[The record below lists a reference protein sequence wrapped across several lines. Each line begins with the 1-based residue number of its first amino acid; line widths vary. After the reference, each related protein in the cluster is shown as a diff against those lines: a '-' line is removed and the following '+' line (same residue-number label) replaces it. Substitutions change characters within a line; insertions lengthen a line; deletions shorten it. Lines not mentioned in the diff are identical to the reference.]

1 MDSENQ
7 NENQNLKIFV
17 VYHQIVDESILFTK
31 YSEEYIKKTFA
42 FYCVNEVI
50 EKYETPKRY
59 GLPIIYEYE
68 LPKYNPFLQL
78 RHYMETSAYLH
89 IYNNNLH
96 KDLDFIG
103 ICQYDM
109 LHVEEYKKLQKDRI
123 YILDSGEPIALNG
136 VWNKKMFPN
145 IRNIDFLLESY
156 NKFFGKNYTPYYIN
170 NAPLSLW
177 QTNIY
182 PKQIFEK
189 LCSWLSVLV
198 DEIYP
203 WSIEPPYETHWGV
216 MGGYTERAIAIFNA
230 IEIIERDCKFGLFDV
245 LHTEMCN
252 KMQYDKKFFLNYYD
266 YNVYTKYVDDITTV
280 NIDDLHYSMFKAVYE
295 DESRTGDKDESRT
308 DDKDESR
315 TDDKDN
321 ENQKYACERICVK
334 GQNGLLFQKK
344 NTNVVYGF
352 EIEAEDPRM
361 VKVNNKIY
369 VVFICLS
376 PYEGQKRC
384 IAITEFDKFEP
395 TYLHVEN
402 MEKNPIEKNWAPFE
416 KDDKLYF
423 VYNYDPLVIITYDF
437 NKHGV
442 CKVVYKQNNV
452 DLPIKTETTFLRGGS
467 NLLHYRNN
475 YYVGGCHSRHDDGTR
490 FYHFTHIV
498 LLDVVNWKIVYLS
511 KPIIYNYIPLDIY
524 KGANSSVTQDSK
536 ALNRCKKND
545 LLRVNT
551 TNVLFDIKPNC
562 IQDPV
567 SIYKKNNKYYITVN
581 IRDSITHL
589 YEIQFDIPESCTK
602 KYEMGE
608 LQSLTEKYSLDLL
621 SSLILKIPRN

>member
-1 MDSENQ
+1 MES
-7 NENQNLKIFV
+7 ENQNLKIFI
-17 VYHQIVDESILFTK
+17 VYHQVIDEDVLFTK

-42 FYCVNEVI
+42 YYCVNEVI
-50 EKYETPKRY
+50 DKYETPKRY

-109 LHVEEYKKLQKDRI
+109 LHTEEYNDLQKDRI
-123 YILDSGEPIALNG
+123 YILDSGESIALNG
-136 VWNKKMFPN
+136 VWNNKMFPN
-145 IRNIDFLLESY
+145 IRNVDFLLESY
-156 NKFFGKNYTPYYIN
+156 NNHFKKTYTVHELN

-189 LCSWLSVLV
+189 LCSWLSILV
-198 DEIYP
+198 DEVYP

-230 IEIIERDCKFGLFDV
+230 IEIIESQCKFRLFN
-245 LHTEMCN
+245 LIHREMCE
-252 KMQYDKKFFLNYYD
+252 KMQYDKKCFLQYYD
-266 YNVYTKYVDDITTV
+266 YNVYTKYVDNITTV
-280 NIDDLHYSMFKAVYE
+280 EIDNLHYSMFKAVYRDDNPTVGE
-295 DESRTGDKDESRT
+295 DERRTGGE
-308 DDKDESR
+308 DD
-315 TDDKDN
+315 
-321 ENQKYACERICVK
+321 ENQKYACERICVN
-334 GQNGLLFQKK
+334 GRNGLLFQTKT
-344 NTNVVYGF
+344 TNVVYGF

-361 VKVNNKIY
+361 VKVNDKLY

-376 PYEGQKRC
+376 PYEGQNRC

-395 TYLHVEN
+395 TYLQIEN
-402 MEKNPIEKNWAPFE
+402 MQKNPIEKNWAPFE
-416 KDDKLYF
+416 KDGKLHF
-423 VYNYDPLVIITYDF
+423 VYNYDPLVILTYDF
-437 NKHGV
+437 NKDGI
-442 CKVVYKQNNV
+442 CKVIYKQNNV

-467 NLLHYRNN
+467 NLLHYRDN
-475 YYVGGCHSRHDDGTR
+475 YYIGGCHSRIHDGTR

-498 LLDVVNWKIVYLS
+498 LLDVVNWTIVFLS
-511 KPIIYNYIPLDIY
+511 KPVIYNY
-524 KGANSSVTQDSK
+524 
-536 ALNRCKKND
+536 KKND
-545 LLRVNT
+545 ILRVNG
-551 TNVLFDIKPNC
+551 TNILFDMNPNC

-567 SIYKKNNKYYITVN
+567 SIYKNHDKYYITIN

-589 YEIQFDIPESCTK
+589 YEIEFDIPETCLK

-608 LQSLTEKYSLDLL
+608 LQYLTEKHSLDLL
-621 SSLILKIPRN
+621 SSLILRLPRN

>member
-1 MDSENQ
+1 VQHNLKIPLFIKYTQVRMEE
-7 NENQNLKIFV
+7 ENQNLKIFV
-17 VYHQIVDESILFTK
+17 VYHQIVDEDILFTE

-89 IYNNNLH
+89 IYNNNIH

-109 LHVEEYKKLQKDRI
+109 LHVEEYKNLQNDRV

-156 NKFFGKNYTPYYIN
+156 NRFFGKNYTPYCIN

-182 PKQIFEK
+182 PTQIFEK

-245 LHTEMCN
+245 IHTEMCE
-252 KMQYDKKFFLNYYD
+252 KMQYDKKFFLQYYD
-266 YNVYTKYVDDITTV
+266 YNVYTKYIDDITTV

-295 DESRTGDKDESRT
+295 DERRTGGKDENPE
-308 DDKDESR
+308 DD
-315 TDDKDN
+315 

-334 GQNGLLFQKK
+334 GQNGLLFQTKK
-344 NTNVVYGF
+344 TNIVYGF

-376 PYEGQKRC
+376 PYEGQNRC
-384 IAITEFDKFEP
+384 IAITEFEKFEP
-395 TYLHVEN
+395 TYLQVET

-416 KDDKLYF
+416 KDGKLYF
-423 VYNYDPLVIITYDF
+423 VYNYDPLVILTYDF
-437 NKHGV
+437 NKDGI
-442 CKVVYKQNNV
+442 CKVIYKQNNIG
-452 DLPIKTETTFLRGGS
+452 LPINTETTFLRGGS
-467 NLLHYRNN
+467 NLLHYRDN
-475 YYVGGCHSRHDDGTR
+475 YYIGGCHSRIHDGSR

-498 LLDVVNWKIVYLS
+498 LLDVVNWTIVYLS
-511 KPIIYNYIPLDIY
+511 KPIIYNY
-524 KGANSSVTQDSK
+524 
-536 ALNRCKKND
+536 KKND
-545 LLRVNT
+545 IICING
-551 TNVLFDIKPNC
+551 TNVLFDMKPNC

-589 YEIQFDIPESCTK
+589 YEIQFDIPESCVK

-621 SSLILKIPRN
+621 SSLILKIPKV

>member
-1 MDSENQ
+1 MEEE

-17 VYHQIVDESILFTK
+17 VYHQVIDENILFTK

-42 FYCVNEVI
+42 YYCVNEVI

-68 LPKYNPFLQL
+68 LPNYNPFLQL

-96 KDLDFIG
+96 KELDFIG

-109 LHVEEYKKLQKDRI
+109 LHVEEYKNLQKDRI

-136 VWNKKMFPN
+136 VWNAKMFPK
-145 IRNIDFLLESY
+145 IRNINFLLESY
-156 NKFFGKNYTPYYIN
+156 NRHFKKNYTVYELN

-182 PKQIFEK
+182 PTAIFEK

-198 DEIYP
+198 DEVYP
-203 WSIEPPYETHWGV
+203 WSIEPPYETHWGG

-230 IEIIERDCKFGLFDV
+230 IEITERQYKFKLFN
-245 LHTEMCN
+245 LIHTEMCE
-252 KMQYDKKFFLNYYD
+252 KMQYDKKCFLQYYD
-266 YNVYTKYVDDITTV
+266 YNVYTKYVDNITTV
-280 NIDDLHYSMFKAVYE
+280 EIDNLHYSMFRAVQY
-295 DESRTGDKDESRT
+295 GT
-308 DDKDESR
+308 DDKGEYD
-315 TDDKDN
+315 
-321 ENQKYACERICVK
+321 ENQKYACERICVN
-334 GQNGLLFQKK
+334 GRNGLLFQTQT
-344 NTNVVYGF
+344 TNVVYGF

-361 VKVNNKIY
+361 VKVNNKLY

-384 IAITEFDKFEP
+384 IAITEYEKFEP
-395 TYLHVEN
+395 TYLQIEN

-416 KDDKLYF
+416 KDDKLHF
-423 VYNYDPLVIITYDF
+423 VYNYDPLVILTYDF
-437 NKHGV
+437 NKDGI
-442 CKVVYKQNNV
+442 CKVIYKQNDV

-467 NLLHYRNN
+467 NLLHYRDN
-475 YYVGGCHSRHDDGTR
+475 YYIGGCHSRIHDGRR

-498 LLDVVNWKIVYLS
+498 LLDVVNWAIVFLS
-511 KPIIYNYIPLDIY
+511 KPIVYNY
-524 KGANSSVTQDSK
+524 
-536 ALNRCKKND
+536 KKND
-545 LLRVNT
+545 MLRVNG
-551 TNVLFDIKPNC
+551 TNILFDMNPNC

-567 SIYKKNNKYYITVN
+567 SIYKKNDKYYITVN
-581 IRDSITHL
+581 IRDCITHL
-589 YEIQFDIPESCTK
+589 YEIEFDIPVGCFKS
-602 KYEMGE
+602 YEMGE
-608 LQSLTEKYSLDLL
+608 LQHLTEKHSLDLL
-621 SSLILKIPRN
+621 SSLILRLPRN

>member
-1 MDSENQ
+1 MESE
-7 NENQNLKIFV
+7 NENQNLQIFI
-17 VYHQIVDESILFTK
+17 VYHQVVDEDNILFTK
-31 YSEEYIKKTFA
+31 YSEEYIKKTFTY
-42 FYCVNEVI
+42 YCVNEVI

-59 GLPIIYEYE
+59 GVPIIYEYE

-109 LHVEEYKKLQKDRI
+109 LHTEEYTELQKDRI
-123 YILDSGEPIALNG
+123 YILDSGEPIAVNG
-136 VWNKKMFPN
+136 VWNKKMFPK

-156 NKFFGKNYTPYYIN
+156 NKFFGKMYTVDKLN

-182 PKQIFEK
+182 PTSIFEK
-189 LCSWLSVLV
+189 LCSWLTVLV
-198 DEIYP
+198 DEVYP

-216 MGGYTERAIAIFNA
+216 MGGYTERAIALFNA
-230 IEIIERDCKFGLFDV
+230 IEIIERDCKFGLFNL

-266 YNVYTKYVDDITTV
+266 YNVYTKYVDNITTV
-280 NIDDLHYSMFKAVYE
+280 EIDNLHYSMFKAIHY
-295 DESRTGDKDESRT
+295 GT
-308 DDKDESR
+308 DDNPEED
-315 TDDKDN
+315 
-321 ENQKYACERICVK
+321 ENQKYACERICVN
-334 GQNGLLFQKK
+334 GRNGLLFQTKT
-344 NTNVVYGF
+344 TNVVYGF

-376 PYEGQKRC
+376 PYEGQNRC

-395 TYLHVEN
+395 IYLQIEN
-402 MEKNPIEKNWAPFE
+402 MQKNPIEKNWAPFE
-416 KDDKLYF
+416 KDGKLHF

-437 NKHGV
+437 NKDGI
-442 CKVVYKQNNV
+442 CKVIYKQNNV

-467 NLLHYRNN
+467 NLLHYRDN
-475 YYVGGCHSRHDDGTR
+475 YYIGGCHSRIHDGTR

-498 LLDVVNWKIVYLS
+498 LLDVVNWTIVFLS
-511 KPIIYNYIPLDIY
+511 KPVIYNY
-524 KGANSSVTQDSK
+524 
-536 ALNRCKKND
+536 KKND
-545 LLRVNT
+545 ILRVNG
-551 TNVLFDIKPNC
+551 TNVLFDMKPNC
-562 IQDPV
+562 IQDPI
-567 SIYKKNNKYYITVN
+567 SMYKKNDKYYITVN
-581 IRDSITHL
+581 IRDCITHL
-589 YEIQFDIPESCTK
+589 YEIQFDIPETCFK
-602 KYEMGE
+602 KYEIGE
-608 LQSLTEKYSLDLL
+608 LQHLTEKHSFDLL
-621 SSLILKIPRN
+621 TSLIFKLPRN

>member
-1 MDSENQ
+1 MEEENQ
-7 NENQNLKIFV
+7 NQNLKIFI
-17 VYHQIVDESILFTK
+17 VYHQVVDEDILFTK

-42 FYCVNEVI
+42 YYCVNEVI

-109 LHVEEYKKLQKDRI
+109 LHVEEYNNLDKNTI

-156 NKFFGKNYTPYYIN
+156 NRFFGKTYTPYYIN

-189 LCSWLSVLV
+189 LCSWLTVLV
-198 DEIYP
+198 DEVYP

-230 IEIIERDCKFGLFDV
+230 IEIIEQDCKFGLFDV

-266 YNVYTKYVDDITTV
+266 YNVYTKYVDNITTV
-280 NIDDLHYSMFKAVYE
+280 EIDDLHYSMFKAIHYG
-295 DESRTGDKDESRT
+295 TGGQ
-308 DDKDESR
+308 DD
-315 TDDKDN
+315 

-334 GQNGLLFQKK
+334 GKNGLLFQTK
-344 NTNVVYGF
+344 NTNIVYGF

-376 PYEGQKRC
+376 PYEGQNRC

-395 TYLHVEN
+395 TYLQVEN

-416 KDDKLYF
+416 KDGKLHF
-423 VYNYDPLVIITYDF
+423 VYNYDPLIILTYDF
-437 NKHGV
+437 NKDGL
-442 CKVVYKQNNV
+442 CKVIYKQNNV
-452 DLPIKTETTFLRGGS
+452 DLPIKTEATFLRGGS
-467 NLLHYRNN
+467 NLLHYRDN
-475 YYVGGCHSRHDDGTR
+475 YYIGGCHSRIHDGKR

-498 LLDVVNWKIVYLS
+498 LLDVVNWKIVFLS
-511 KPIIYNYIPLDIY
+511 KPIIYNYQKYDM
-524 KGANSSVTQDSK
+524 
-536 ALNRCKKND
+536 
-545 LLRVNT
+545 LRVNA
-551 TNVLFDIKPNC
+551 TNVLFDMNPNC
-562 IQDPV
+562 IQDPI
-567 SIYKKNNKYYITVN
+567 SMYTRENKYYITVN
-581 IRDSITHL
+581 IRDCITHL
-589 YEIQFDIPESCTK
+589 YEIQFDIPESCIK

-608 LQSLTEKYSLDLL
+608 LQSLTEKHSLELL
-621 SSLILKIPRN
+621 SSLIFKLPRT

>member
-1 MDSENQ
+1 MEQQNQNQ
-7 NENQNLKIFV
+7 NENLKIFV
-17 VYHQIVDESILFTK
+17 VYHQIVDEDILFTK

-42 FYCVNEVI
+42 YYCVNEVI

-89 IYNNNLH
+89 IYNNNVH

-109 LHVEEYKKLQKDRI
+109 LHVEEYNNLDKNTI
-123 YILDSGEPIALNG
+123 YILDSGEPITLNG

-156 NKFFGKNYTPYYIN
+156 NRFFGKTYTPYYIN

-189 LCSWLSVLV
+189 LCSWLTVLV
-198 DEIYP
+198 DEVYP

-230 IEIIERDCKFGLFDV
+230 IEIIERECKFGLFDV

-266 YNVYTKYVDDITTV
+266 YNVYTKYVDNITTV
-280 NIDDLHYSMFKAVYE
+280 EIDDLHYSMFKAIHYGTGDKGE
-295 DESRTGDKDESRT
+295 DESRTGGKD
-308 DDKDESR
+308 DE
-315 TDDKDN
+315 
-321 ENQKYACERICVK
+321 EQKYACERICVK
-334 GQNGLLFQKK
+334 GKNGLLFQRK
-344 NTNVVYGF
+344 NTNIVYGF

-376 PYEGQKRC
+376 PYEGQNRC

-395 TYLHVEN
+395 TYLQVEN

-416 KDDKLYF
+416 KDGKLHF
-423 VYNYDPLVIITYDF
+423 VYNYDPLIILTYDF
-437 NKHGV
+437 NKDGL
-442 CKVVYKQNNV
+442 CKVIYKQNNV

-467 NLLHYRNN
+467 NLLHYRDN
-475 YYVGGCHSRHDDGTR
+475 YYIGGCHSRIHDGKR

-498 LLDVVNWKIVYLS
+498 LLDVVNWKIIFLS
-511 KPIIYNYIPLDIY
+511 KPIIYNYQKYDM
-524 KGANSSVTQDSK
+524 
-536 ALNRCKKND
+536 
-545 LLRVNT
+545 LRVNA
-551 TNVLFDIKPNC
+551 TNVLFDMNPNC

-567 SIYKKNNKYYITVN
+567 SIYKKNDKYYITIN
-581 IRDSITHL
+581 IRDCITHL
-589 YEIQFDIPESCTK
+589 YEIQFDIPESCIK

-608 LQSLTEKYSLDLL
+608 LQSLTEKYSLELL
-621 SSLILKIPRN
+621 SSLIFKLPRN

>member
-1 MDSENQ
+1 MQHDLKIPLFIKYTYMES
-7 NENQNLKIFV
+7 ENQNLKIFI
-17 VYHQIVDESILFTK
+17 VYHQVIDEDVLFTK

-42 FYCVNEVI
+42 YYCVNEVI
-50 EKYETPKRY
+50 DKYETPKRY

-109 LHVEEYKKLQKDRI
+109 LHTEEYNDLQKDRI
-123 YILDSGEPIALNG
+123 YILDSGESIALNG
-136 VWNKKMFPN
+136 VWNNKMFPN
-145 IRNIDFLLESY
+145 IRNVDFLLESY
-156 NKFFGKNYTPYYIN
+156 NNHFKKTYTVHELN

-189 LCSWLSVLV
+189 LCSWLSILV
-198 DEIYP
+198 DEVYP

-230 IEIIERDCKFGLFDV
+230 IEIIESQCKFRLFN
-245 LHTEMCN
+245 LIHREMCE
-252 KMQYDKKFFLNYYD
+252 KMQYDKKCFLQYYD
-266 YNVYTKYVDDITTV
+266 YNVYTKYVDNITTV
-280 NIDDLHYSMFKAVYE
+280 EIDNLHYSMFKAVYRDDNPTVGE
-295 DESRTGDKDESRT
+295 DERRTGGE
-308 DDKDESR
+308 DD
-315 TDDKDN
+315 
-321 ENQKYACERICVK
+321 ENQKYACERICVN
-334 GQNGLLFQKK
+334 GRNGLLFQTKT
-344 NTNVVYGF
+344 TNVVYGF

-361 VKVNNKIY
+361 VKVNDKLY

-376 PYEGQKRC
+376 PYEGQNRC

-395 TYLHVEN
+395 TYLQIEN
-402 MEKNPIEKNWAPFE
+402 MQKNPIEKNWAPFE
-416 KDDKLYF
+416 KDGKLHF
-423 VYNYDPLVIITYDF
+423 VYNYDPLVILTYDF
-437 NKHGV
+437 NKDGI
-442 CKVVYKQNNV
+442 CKVIYKQNNV

-467 NLLHYRNN
+467 NLLHYRDN
-475 YYVGGCHSRHDDGTR
+475 YYIGGCHSRIHDGTR

-498 LLDVVNWKIVYLS
+498 LLDVVNWTIVFLS
-511 KPIIYNYIPLDIY
+511 KPVIYNY
-524 KGANSSVTQDSK
+524 
-536 ALNRCKKND
+536 KKND
-545 LLRVNT
+545 ILRVNG
-551 TNVLFDIKPNC
+551 TNILFDMNPNC

-567 SIYKKNNKYYITVN
+567 SIYKNHDKYYITIN

-589 YEIQFDIPESCTK
+589 YEIEFDIPETCLK

-608 LQSLTEKYSLDLL
+608 LQYLTEKHSLDLL
-621 SSLILKIPRN
+621 SSLILRLPRN

>member
-1 MDSENQ
+1 MEEE

-17 VYHQIVDESILFTK
+17 VYHQVIDENILFTK
-31 YSEEYIKKTFA
+31 YSKEYIKKTFA
-42 FYCVNEVI
+42 YYCVNEVI

-68 LPKYNPFLQL
+68 LPNYNPFLQL

-96 KDLDFIG
+96 KELDFIG

-109 LHVEEYKKLQKDRI
+109 LHVEEYKNLQKDRI

-136 VWNKKMFPN
+136 VWNAKMFPK
-145 IRNIDFLLESY
+145 IRNINFLLESY
-156 NKFFGKNYTPYYIN
+156 NRHFKKNYTVYELN

-182 PKQIFEK
+182 PTAIFEK

-266 YNVYTKYVDDITTV
+266 YNVYTKYVDNITTV
-280 NIDDLHYSMFKAVYE
+280 NIDDLHYSMFKSVYVDESRE
-295 DESRTGDKDESRT
+295 DESQEDESQ
-308 DDKDESR
+308 DD
-315 TDDKDN
+315 

-334 GQNGLLFQKK
+334 GQKGLLFQTK
-344 NTNVVYGF
+344 NTNIVYGF

-361 VKVNNKIY
+361 VKVNNKLY

-376 PYEGQKRC
+376 PYEGQNRC

-395 TYLHVEN
+395 TYLQVEN
-402 MEKNPIEKNWAPFE
+402 MQKNPIEKNWAPFE
-416 KDDKLYF
+416 KDGKLYF
-423 VYNYDPLVIITYDF
+423 VYNYDPLIILTYDF
-437 NKHGV
+437 NKDGI
-442 CKVVYKQNNV
+442 CNVVYKQNNV
-452 DLPIKTETTFLRGGS
+452 DLPIKVETTFLRGGS
-467 NLLHYRNN
+467 NLLHYRDN
-475 YYVGGCHSRHDDGTR
+475 YYIGGCHSRINDGSR

-498 LLDVVNWKIVYLS
+498 LLDTVNWTIVYLS
-511 KPIIYNYIPLDIY
+511 KPIIYNYTPLNN
-524 KGANSSVTQDSK
+524 GTSLSVPQDVK
-536 ALNRCKKND
+536 ALNRFKKND
-545 LLRVNT
+545 LLRINT
-551 TNVLFDIKPNC
+551 TNVLFDMKPNC
-562 IQDPV
+562 IQDPI
-567 SIYKKNNKYYITVN
+567 SFYRHNNKYYITVN
-581 IRDSITHL
+581 IRDCITHL
-589 YEIQFDIPESCTK
+589 YEIKFDIPESCVK
-602 KYEMGE
+602 NYEQGE
-608 LQSLTEKYSLDLL
+608 LQSLTEKYTYDLL
-621 SSLILKIPRN
+621 SSLILRIPRN